1 MGLVM
6 IKVNKGFLPYKV
18 LLKRSKT
25 MKNLKDQ
32 IKFPCG
38 LTMKNRF
45 MLAPLTNTQS
55 HENGKLSDEEY
66 NWLTMRAKGNFGLIM
81 SCASHVQ
88 AIGKGFPGQLG
99 IFGDEHIEGL
109 KRLTDEIKSY
119 DSLAVAQLHHAGM
132 RSPQEI
138 IGEQPVCPSD
148 DEETNSRALSIDEV
162 KKLRDEFIEAGV
174 RAKKAGYEGVE
185 IHGAHGY
192 ILCQFLS
199 SDINKRDDEY
209 GGNLENRSRIIF
221 EIVNGIRDK
230 CGSEFL
236 IGVRLSAERFGI
248 KLEESKEVCKK
259 LIDTNK
265 IDFLDMSLWDS
276 FKEPVEEE
284 HQGKNLLE
292 HFTELDFKDVLLTVA
307 GNIRTGEN
315 VHKVLN
321 NKVDFVTIGRA
332 AILHHDFPL
341 RVIENPNFEP
351 IELPVS
357 IAHLSKEG
365 LSDKFINYMG
375 AWPGFVGK

>member
-1 MGLVM
+1 
-6 IKVNKGFLPYKV
+6 
-18 LLKRSKT
+18 
-25 MKNLKDQ
+25 MKSLNDQ

-66 NWLTMRAKGNFGLIM
+66 NWLTMRAKGNFGLTM

-109 KRLTDEIKSY
+109 KRLTDEIKSH

-132 RSPQEI
+132 RSPENI

-162 KKLRDEFIEAGV
+162 KRLRDDFIEAGV

-199 SDINKRDDEY
+199 SDINKREDEY

-221 EIVNGIRDK
+221 EIIDGIRDK

-236 IGVRLSAERFGI
+236 LGVRLSAERFGI
-248 KLEESKEVCKK
+248 KLGETKEVCKK
-259 LIDTNK
+259 LIDSSN

-276 FKEPVEEE
+276 FKEPLEEQ

-292 HFTELDFKDVLLTVA
+292 HFTELDFKDVKLTVA

-315 VHKVLN
+315 VHEVLK

-332 AILHHDFPL
+332 AILYHDFPL
-341 RVIENPNFEP
+341 RVMENPKFEP

-365 LSDKFINYMG
+365 LSDKFIEYMG
-375 AWPGFVGK
+375 AWPGFVEK

>member
-1 MGLVM
+1 
-6 IKVNKGFLPYKV
+6 
-18 LLKRSKT
+18 
-25 MKNLKDQ
+25 MKNLNDQ

-66 NWLTMRAKGNFGLIM
+66 NWLTMRAKGNFGLTM

-99 IFGDEHIEGL
+99 IFGDEHVEGL
-109 KRLTDEIKSY
+109 KRLTDEIKSH

-132 RSPQEI
+132 RSPEDI

-148 DEETNSRALSIDEV
+148 DKETNSRALSIDEV
-162 KKLRDEFIEAGV
+162 KRLRDDFIEAGV

-221 EIVNGIRDK
+221 EIEDGIRDK

-236 IGVRLSAERFGI
+236 LGVRLSAERFGI
-248 KLEESKEVCKK
+248 KLGESKEVCKK

-284 HQGKNLLE
+284 YQGKNLLE

-307 GNIRTGEN
+307 GNIRTGDN
-315 VHKVLN
+315 VHKVHN